1 MQVQVMQ
8 VNIGA
13 MQEFHVQITVCV
25 ACSVHLVQH
34 IYVRK
39 HKMKLT
45 FIFPIGH
52 LGFVTYTNYIL
63 ISFS

>member
-1 MQVQVMQ
+1 MQ

-34 IYVRK
+34 IYVRI
-39 HKMKLT
+39 HKMKLSY
-45 FIFPIGH
+45 F
-52 LGFVTYTNYIL
+52 LSAIL
-63 ISFS
+63 DLLHIQIIY